1 MAFDFLRVTQILS
14 SRATFNLNLVHL
26 KEKKKTVLNLPVSLL
41 KRAPSLLYVVT
52 VLFAMRQTVISHM

>member
-26 KEKKKTVLNLPVSLL
+26 KEKKKQ
-41 KRAPSLLYVVT
+41 
-52 VLFAMRQTVISHM
+52 F